1 MKRFKI
7 FKNFAKK
14 SEVHSS
20 FSPDD
25 CTPSIVVLIFLF
37 RLSIFIGLV
46 PESWC
51 SQFGKDRYDG
61 YGPLQLTMHGSLLLD
76 EEIMVAGLEIF
87 LFCT

>member
-1 MKRFKI
+1 MIYFRANYNSHIFMKRFKS
-7 FKNFAKK
+7 FKNFAKR

-46 PESWC
+46 PDVVNSAKLC
-51 SQFGKDRYDG
+51 MMDSNAA
-61 YGPLQLTMHGSLLLD
+61 TVS
-76 EEIMVAGLEIF
+76 
-87 LFCT
+87 